1 MLLRKTII
9 YLPAQ
14 LVGPLAQ
21 FLAGVVWTFWFSP
34 SALGTY
40 ALIWAIQEL
49 MLLAVMSWWSS
60 FALRYLTSFDT
71 PERRRALDGLEIAVQ
86 LGAALVQTVLI
97 ALALR
102 LVLDAAPSLDLLAA
116 TVAFCLTRNLTSHFA
131 DRARASSAT
140 LPYTILQSVGSL
152 FGLILGIAAVEALT
166 PKPEVALWSY
176 TIAQTA
182 GLVIALPLVPTVTM
196 RPRLDRS
203 ILREAWTYGA
213 PLLVGNALGWV
224 ASHVVR
230 LITGAVLGP
239 AAVGLV
245 SVGWWLG
252 LRGTTF
258 AALLVTGAAFTLAVE
273 KIREVGPRAA
283 MPQVA
288 ANASLLLAVLVPT
301 LAGIVVFNH
310 AIVDALVAEPF
321 RAITKDILPL
331 AVAAGTI
338 RLFRQHAADQCFTL
352 FERPELAIYVVGL
365 EAVSTTIC
373 CYAGLE
379 LGGLGGAVAGCLVAA
394 VITTLTG
401 FAVVRLVFGYYLVVS
416 DLLRIGL
423 ATAIMVL
430 ALEWLPATTTRLG
443 LLVEIGIGAA
453 VFGATMLMLYPR
465 SARAALASFLAG
477 RAPSFVFRQGRTQ
490 SPPRPA
496 SWPMSRRRAGGA
508 APEPADRAETPRRG
522 TRNSDR

>member
-49 MLLAVMSWWSS
+49 MLLAVLSWWSS

-71 PERRRALDGLEIAVQ
+71 PERRRSLDGLEIAVQ
-86 LGAALVQTVLI
+86 LGAAVVQTVLI
-97 ALALR
+97 VIGLR
-102 LVLDAAPSLDLLAA
+102 LVLDAMPGLDLIAA
-116 TVAFCLTRNLTSHFA
+116 TITFCLTRNLTSHFA

-152 FGLILGIAAVEALT
+152 FGLILGIVAVETFAPT
-166 PKPEVALWSY
+166 PEVALWSY
-176 TIAQTA
+176 TIAQMA
-182 GLVIALPLVPTVTM
+182 GLAIALPLVPTVTLW
-196 RPRLDRS
+196 PRLDRS

-224 ASHVVR
+224 ASHAVR
-230 LITGAVLGP
+230 LIVGAVLGP

-273 KIREVGPRAA
+273 RIREVGPRNA

-288 ANASLLLAVLVPT
+288 ANASLLLAVLIPT
-301 LAGIVVFNH
+301 LAGIMVFNH

-321 RAITKDILPL
+321 RAITKEILPL

-338 RLFRQHAADQCFTL
+338 RLFRQHATDQCFTL

-365 EAVSTTIC
+365 EAVLTTIC
-373 CYAGLE
+373 CYVGLE
-379 LGGLGGAVAGCLVAA
+379 FGGLTGAVAGCLVAA
-394 VITTLTG
+394 IVTTLTG
-401 FAVVRLVFGYYLVVS
+401 FTVARLVFGYYLVAS
-416 DLLRIGL
+416 DLLRIGF
-423 ATAIMVL
+423 ATTIMVL
-430 ALEWLPATTTRLG
+430 ALEWLPVTTTRLG

-453 VFGATMLMLYPR
+453 VFGTVMLIFYPR

-477 RAPSFVFRQGRTQ
+477 RAPSFVFRQGLTQ
-490 SPPRPA
+490 SRSRPA
-496 SWPMSRRRAGGA
+496 SWPKSRHRGAGA
-508 APEPADRAETPRRG
+508 VPERTDSAGEPRRG